1 MFCFLFYEPF
11 CEKNLI
17 TKCHDLGLS
26 CLQKLW
32 KWKLKPKTMVISGAR
47 FMSFFVWI
55 GPMTTVS
62 GHQKWSWIYELT
74 NAQPLSHGHL
84 IKSLGSLGQLGNE
97 IWGAIE
103 QLQHLGHFF
112 RNLFVKI
119 ENSDPPSAVVM
130 FLEIFAIFSTF
141 SLHICE
147 LWLTRCGW
155 TGAIAFVRN
164 SPLPQTK
171 GVVRQCA

>member
-1 MFCFLFYEPF
+1 MFTKIMKVKVEAKDNGHQWSQIYE
-11 CEKNLI
+11 LV
-17 TKCHDLGLS
+17 
-26 CLQKLW
+26 CLNW
-32 KWKLKPKTMVISGAR
+32 TNNS
-47 FMSFFVWI
+47 S
-55 GPMTTVS
+55 
-62 GHQKWSWIYELT
+62 HQKWSSIYELT

-97 IWGAIE
+97 IRGAIE

-130 FLEIFAIFSTF
+130 VLEIFAIFSTF

-147 LWLTRCGW
+147 LWLTRCGG

>member
-1 MFCFLFYEPF
+1 M
-11 CEKNLI
+11 
-17 TKCHDLGLS
+17 
-26 CLQKLW
+26 
-32 KWKLKPKTMVISGAR
+32 
-47 FMSFFVWI
+47 
-55 GPMTTVS
+55 
-62 GHQKWSWIYELT
+62 T

-97 IWGAIE
+97 IRGAIE

-130 FLEIFAIFSTF
+130 VLEIFAIFSTF

-147 LWLTRCGW
+147 L
-155 TGAIAFVRN
+155 
-164 SPLPQTK
+164 
-171 GVVRQCA
+171 